1 MQKDTQSRRK
11 DPRLDGHNLLRTTGE
26 KNPEAFFCQAVSEP
40 EQGNDEEPYSFQ
52 DVSEKELLVVPF
64 IRKALRRPSFVIRE
78 RLQNGKLLFF
88 LLDPT
93 FENNAEQPQLLFQEI
108 TEHIFNKE
116 PGMSVWKR
124 ISVTH
129 RPNTEDRYD
138 RIVLAFASLAMYL
151 TLRQKNQDLFK
162 EEDVSFELTARWSYQ
177 MDKKVDAQLTKER
190 QTVERRDGNHD
201 DAGACDQKRRNPNR
215 NKSIYEEKRS
225 KRGGD
230 VK

>member
-93 FENNAEQPQLLFQEI
+93 SENNAEQPQLLFQEI
-108 TEHIFNKE
+108 TEQ
-116 PGMSVWKR
+116 S
-124 ISVTH
+124 ST
-129 RPNTEDRYD
+129 
-138 RIVLAFASLAMYL
+138 
-151 TLRQKNQDLFK
+151 KNQGCLYGG
-162 EEDVSFELTARWSYQ
+162 EYPSRIGRIQRTA
-177 MDKKVDAQLTKER
+177 TTE
-190 QTVERRDGNHD
+190 
-201 DAGACDQKRRNPNR
+201 
-215 NKSIYEEKRS
+215 
-225 KRGGD
+225 
-230 VK
+230 